1 MAEVEAG
8 TGNVASTPVDLQALA
23 NKTAELLQVARIEF
37 EQSLLRVQDVVQSI
51 TWEQMRHNTLIDE
64 IGEITFDNYES
75 VTDLVSNIDFDP
87 LRQQDLIESN
97 IQKSKKHVF
106 ISPSLDAAEAA
117 IVEITSKAGSG
128 AYKNLSGVM
137 LSNEIREGLIRG
149 QRLADGR
156 DHNDI
161 LAILNRYQSSDHTG
175 NLAWIEE
182 QYGYKLADRDRNIY
196 STLFTMA
203 QANVE
208 WAFKNGV
215 QIERLHESFTARYN
229 RLYMDI
235 TQANIAAYK
244 AEVKANIAQLEG
256 DLAEVDAEMIVAA
269 LQFEAESAEWAL
281 KVEQANSRMQSYVRE
296 YAGKLSK
303 NLKMINTRMVG
314 GKNVTDG
321 YKSIYSAYSSQYS
334 GVSLSNSGE

>member
-1 MAEVEAG
+1 MAE
-8 TGNVASTPVDLQALA
+8 TTPVDLQALA
-23 NKTAELLQVARIEF
+23 DKTAELLQVARTEF
-37 EQSLLRVQDVVQSI
+37 EQSLLRVQGVIEAI
-51 TWEQMRHNTLIDE
+51 TWEQMRHNTLIGE
-64 IGEITFDNYES
+64 IGEITFNNYES
-75 VTDLVSNIDFDP
+75 VTDLIDNVRFDP
-87 LRQQDLIESN
+87 IRQQDLLEN
-97 IQKSKKHVF
+97 DIQRSKKHVF
-106 ISPSLDAAEAA
+106 ISPSLDSAEAA
-117 IVEITSKAGSG
+117 IVQVTSAAGSG

-137 LSNEIREGLIRG
+137 VSNEIREGLIRG
-149 QRLADGR
+149 QRFADGR

-161 LAILNRYQSSDHTG
+161 LTILSKYQSSDHVG

-182 QYGYKLADRDRNIY
+182 QYGYKLVDRDRNVY

-235 TQANIAAYK
+235 TQAKID
-244 AEVKANIAQLEG
+244 AQMTVE
-256 DLAEVDAEMIVAA
+256 A
-269 LQFEAESAEWAL
+269 LRFEAESAEWGL

-303 NLKMINTRMVG
+303 NLKMMNTRMVG

>member
-1 MAEVEAG
+1 MAE
-8 TGNVASTPVDLQALA
+8 TTPVDLQALA
-23 NKTAELLQVARIEF
+23 DKTAELLQVARTEF
-37 EQSLLRVQDVVQSI
+37 EQSLLRVQGVIEAI
-51 TWEQMRHNTLIDE
+51 TWEQMRHNTLIGE
-64 IGEITFDNYES
+64 IGEITFNNYES
-75 VTDLVSNIDFDP
+75 VTDLIDNVRFDP
-87 LRQQDLIESN
+87 IRQQDLLEN
-97 IQKSKKHVF
+97 DIQRSKKHVF
-106 ISPSLDAAEAA
+106 ISPSLDSAEAA
-117 IVEITSKAGSG
+117 IVQVTSAAGSG

-137 LSNEIREGLIRG
+137 VSNEIREGLIRG
-149 QRLADGR
+149 QRFADGR

-161 LAILNRYQSSDHTG
+161 LTILSKYQSSDHVG

-182 QYGYKLADRDRNIY
+182 QYGYKLVDRDRNVY

-244 AEVKANIAQLEG
+244 AETKANIAQLEG
-256 DLAEVDAEMIVAA
+256 DLAEIDAQMTVEA
-269 LQFEAESAEWAL
+269 LRFEAESAEWGL

-303 NLKMINTRMVG
+303 NLKMMNTRMVG